1 MPLKSS
7 VSSALGLVLVTATA
21 IGAFAF
27 QWVPGKKLLLGCSA
41 DETTAIRLFYN
52 NESDYFHFPLIFRA
66 VEQRDPR
73 LNTAPMVAEGRT
85 VYISQTEM
93 QSLLRGLAQLDLPW
107 QESKKVETLGSF
119 KRLRPWSDSM
129 EILVACS
136 KGTAR
141 VKVDPKKSLRDTQA
155 AGLRAQD
162 TSGSLG
168 ISEVSFEL
176 WLSSFGISI
185 WCISQP
191 LSVMHFARTSSCVSS
206 VTLSIE
212 RDPSPWQARALKF
225 RRRER
230 AGFAFD
236 A

>member
-141 VKVDPKKSLRDTQA
+141 VKVDPKKICEILK
-155 AGLRAQD
+155 
-162 TSGSLG
+162 
-168 ISEVSFEL
+168 
-176 WLSSFGISI
+176 
-185 WCISQP
+185 P
-191 LSVMHFARTSSCVSS
+191 LDSALKT
-206 VTLSIE
+206 
-212 RDPSPWQARALKF
+212 PRALWEFQRF
-225 RRRER
+225 RLNYGCQVS
-230 AGFAFD
+230 GFQYGAYPNH
-236 A
+236 

>member
-66 VEQRDPR
+66 VEQRDPH

-107 QESKKVETLGSF
+107 QESEKVETLGSF

-141 VKVDPKKSLRDTQA
+141 VKVDPKKICKTLK
-155 AGLRAQD
+155 
-162 TSGSLG
+162 
-168 ISEVSFEL
+168 
-176 WLSSFGISI
+176 
-185 WCISQP
+185 P
-191 LSVMHFARTSSCVSS
+191 LDSALKT
-206 VTLSIE
+206 
-212 RDPSPWQARALKF
+212 PRALWEFQRF
-225 RRRER
+225 RLNYGCQVP
-230 AGFAFD
+230 GFQYGAYPNH
-236 A
+236 